1 MRHWWDDVAGRL
13 LLWWA
18 VQLQKRVASKKAWDR
33 MQEHRN
39 RAVRA
44 AQGKGMPVEEIAA
57 RLGLTQGWVRQVL
70 KGKRPPGVPA
80 LEEAA

>member
-1 MRHWWDDVAGRL
+1 VGHWWDDVAGRL

-18 VQLQKRVASKKAWDR
+18 VQLQKRVASKRAWDR
-33 MQEHRN
+33 MQERRN

-44 AQGKGMPVEEIAA
+44 AERRGMPVEEIAA

-70 KGKRPPGVPA
+70 KGKRPPEVPA
-80 LEEAA
+80 LDEAA